1 MWYIIVS
8 LIFNAIDFISGI
20 IAGYKK
26 DGKLISTK
34 MRDGLFKKCGFIL
47 CYIFAYSLNFA
58 QHKIGL
64 DININILPG
73 VCVYVIFTEIVSII
87 ENISILNDKILP
99 EKIKKIIGGT
109 NNERN

>member
-8 LIFNAIDFISGI
+8 LIFNVIDFISGI

-47 CYIFAYSLNFA
+47 CYIFGYSLNFA

-73 VCVYVIFTEIVSII
+73 VCIYVIFTEIISII
-87 ENISILNDKILP
+87 ENINILNDKILP

-109 NNERN
+109 NNERY